1 MKNVLFAKTNV
12 KEHCA
17 WRQPHKLYNIVL
29 KSVCRLLIGSQPSV
43 RFFSLWFEVL
53 LQMILLWTSFKFHT
67 NFHTGL
73 PLSTVD
79 FSCWGGRRLRIKS
92 QVSGVDLIRCVC
104 NNHESYKDEY
114 LPSHYNRYIGPFV
127 RRRWCHH
134 TAEFIYA
141 CRYGADT
148 PSSFLND
155 RCRHSDK
162 APPHVAAGGR
172 RQNQKQR
179 NCRCF
184 SNFFS
189 PWKLKLSNIYIT
201 IVHWCR

>member
-1 MKNVLFAKTNV
+1 M
-12 KEHCA
+12 
-17 WRQPHKLYNIVL
+17 
-29 KSVCRLLIGSQPSV
+29 SVINRLSAFDTISLSTV
-43 RFFSLWFEVL
+43 RFFLLWFEVL

-92 QVSGVDLIRCVC
+92 QVSGVDLIRCVW

-148 PSSFLND
+148 PNSFLND

-162 APPHVAAGGR
+162 APHTLLLEEEVKTRSKETADVF
-172 RQNQKQR
+172 QT
-179 NCRCF
+179 
-184 SNFFS
+184 FF
-189 PWKLKLSNIYIT
+189 PWKLKET
-201 IVHWCR
+201 V